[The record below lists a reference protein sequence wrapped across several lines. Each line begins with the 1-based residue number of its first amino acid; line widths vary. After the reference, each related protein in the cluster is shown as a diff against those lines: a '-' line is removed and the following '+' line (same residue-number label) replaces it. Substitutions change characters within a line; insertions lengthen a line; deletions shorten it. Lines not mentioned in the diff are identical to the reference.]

1 MVVFLIT
8 FTVSSLI
15 SNSYAAQMT
24 VVLSPSLNQAEP
36 VFTANRFITLQYD
49 PSSELAKKFATV
61 NDNIRF
67 KANASSPGMAE
78 LISGINQ
85 DIFTE
90 KQSPISIQN
99 ATVDYTGTLRGSSDR
114 LILSYKVVFTPSIS
128 GFTLPS
134 NNSESGGALVDLDWR
149 GFFTNRPLE
158 LQVPSLGNVSINY
171 PISLL
176 QIKYPELAQQLNS
189 SEAGRIFN
197 TPLFNFEKIA
207 TPMER
212 WHFLFDPT
220 GSQASTAGSGYQE
233 LGGARVVSIFSLG
246 ESSFREGVMEA
257 EETEATGVADG
268 TNINVHS
275 TTPPPSGQVQIAGF
289 ATVSKSGNS
298 EIAFVT
304 ENAPE
309 GTTTATGGFP
319 LQVLFILAGMMA
331 AVSVFVLWKAR
342 K

>member
-1 MVVFLIT
+1 
-8 FTVSSLI
+8 
-15 SNSYAAQMT
+15 MT

-158 LQVPSLGNVSINY
+158 LQVPSLGNVSLNY

-189 SEAGRIFN
+189 SEAGQIFN

>member
-1 MVVFLIT
+1 
-8 FTVSSLI
+8 
-15 SNSYAAQMT
+15 MT
-24 VVLSPSLNQAEP
+24 VVLSPKLNQAEP

-49 PSSELAKKFATV
+49 PASELAKKFATV
-61 NDNIRF
+61 NDNVRF
-67 KANASSPGMAE
+67 QANASSQGMAE

-99 ATVDYTGTLRGSSDR
+99 ATIDYTGTLRGSSDR
-114 LILSYKVVFTPSIS
+114 LILSYKIVFTPSIT

-134 NNSESGGALVDLDWR
+134 NSSESGGALVDLDWR
-149 GFFTNRPLE
+149 GFFTKRPLE
-158 LQVPSLGNVSINY
+158 LQVLSLGNVSINY

-189 SEAGRIFN
+189 SEAGQIFH
-197 TPLFNFEKIA
+197 TPLFNFEKIG

-233 LGGARVVSIFSLG
+233 LGGARVVSIFSFG
-246 ESSFREGVMEA
+246 ESSFREGTMEA
-257 EETEATGVADG
+257 EESDATALVDG
-268 TNINVHS
+268 TNINIHS
-275 TTPPPSGQVQIAGF
+275 NTPPPSGQVQIGGF

-319 LQVLFILAGMMA
+319 LQVLLILAGMMA

>member
-1 MVVFLIT
+1 
-8 FTVSSLI
+8 
-15 SNSYAAQMT
+15 
-24 VVLSPSLNQAEP
+24 
-36 VFTANRFITLQYD
+36 
-49 PSSELAKKFATV
+49 
-61 NDNIRF
+61 
-67 KANASSPGMAE
+67 MAE
-78 LISGINQ
+78 LISGINK

-90 KQSPISIQN
+90 KQSPILIEN
-99 ATVDYTGTLRGSSDR
+99 ATIDYTGTLRGSSDR
-114 LILSYKVVFTPSIS
+114 LIMSYKVVFTPSIT

-158 LQVPSLGNVSINY
+158 LQVPEFGNVSINY

-176 QIKYPELAQQLNS
+176 QVKFPEIAQQLNS
-189 SEAGRIFN
+189 SEASEIFN
-197 TPLFNFEKIA
+197 TSLFNFEKIA

-220 GSQASTAGSGYQE
+220 GSQASTAGSGYEE

-257 EETEATGVADG
+257 EESDAAAVIDG
-268 TNINVHS
+268 TNVDIHS
-275 TTPPPSGQVQIAGF
+275 SHPPPSGQIQVAGF
-289 ATVSKSGNS
+289 ATVSRNGNS

-319 LQVLFILAGMMA
+319 LQVLLILAGMMA